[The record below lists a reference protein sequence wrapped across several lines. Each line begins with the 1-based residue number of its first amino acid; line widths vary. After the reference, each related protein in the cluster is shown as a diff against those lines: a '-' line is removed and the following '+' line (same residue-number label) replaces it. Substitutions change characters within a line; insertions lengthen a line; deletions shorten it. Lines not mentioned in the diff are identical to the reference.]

1 LLFADFFMS
10 KKPKVPLT
18 KSALLAEMERIQK
31 AIMCSLLENP
41 NRIKTLEQE
50 LKELVEYV
58 EENKGKIIEG

>member
-1 LLFADFFMS
+1 M
-10 KKPKVPLT
+10 T